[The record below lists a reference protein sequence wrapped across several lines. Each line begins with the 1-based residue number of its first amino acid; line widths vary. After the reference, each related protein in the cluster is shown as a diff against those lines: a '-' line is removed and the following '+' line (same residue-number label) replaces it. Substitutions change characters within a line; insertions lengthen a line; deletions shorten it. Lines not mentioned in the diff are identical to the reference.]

1 MEQQNLNL
9 EQNQY
14 LENAESID
22 MVKMFDDCEAG
33 FLAKKSKIPPWLMFI
48 LS

>member
-9 EQNQY
+9 EQDQSRDT
-14 LENAESID
+14 ESID

-33 FLAKKSKIPPWLMFI
+33 FLAKKEKIPPWLLWV